1 MPIMKN
7 EERLPPFVEE
17 AAISLSQRQML
28 RPALLFL
35 ISHRPFSFIAG
46 QCLLLALPLGLL
58 FPAWPVR
65 AWADLLSHPQG
76 VEWLERCLHTHM
88 DPSAPS
94 TQRNERPRQSDESA
108 F

>member
-1 MPIMKN
+1 MPTMKN
-7 EERLPPFVEE
+7 EDRLPPFVEE
-17 AAISLSQRQML
+17 TAISLSQRQML

-58 FPAWPVR
+58 FPAWPLR

-76 VEWLERCLHTHM
+76 LKRVERCLHTHINLLE
-88 DPSAPS
+88 PP